1 MNKQLYFISKRI
13 FDFLF
18 SLLGLLILSPVLL
31 ICAILAKC
39 QSSGPVFYKSKRVG
53 QHEELFLMYKF
64 RTMVVNA
71 DAIGGSLTTY
81 ADPRVTTIGGF
92 LRLTKLDELPQ
103 LINVLKGDMSVI
115 GPRPET
121 SDHIEYYTPEQRQV
135 LSIKPGIAGMTQ
147 LEYRDEE
154 QKLKGQSDPDA
165 YYINVLMPEKL
176 KIDLNYLAKQSL
188 FLDLKLFLKTI
199 LAVIYR
205 SNK

>member
-1 MNKQLYFISKRI
+1 MNKQLYFIFKRI
-13 FDFLF
+13 GDILF

-39 QSSGPVFYKSKRVG
+39 QSPGPVFYKSERVG

-81 ADPRVTTIGGF
+81 ADPRVTSIGGF

-135 LSIKPGIAGMTQ
+135 LSIRPGIAGMTQ

-154 QKLKGQSDPDA
+154 QKLKGQSDPNA
-165 YYINVLMPEKL
+165 YYINILMPEKL